1 MWMMCKAWAEGIP
14 TVWPH
19 DGFQHDKSG
28 KQTKELYRSAGFDM
42 HFEQATHEEGGNGV
56 EAGIME
62 MQERF
67 ATGRLKVD
75 VGLTEFWEEFRLYHR
90 KNGLIVKQNDDF
102 IDALRY
108 AIMMKRFAKSKSDM
122 EYVYIEPHFI
132 SDMPM

>member
-1 MWMMCKAWAEGIP
+1 
-14 TVWPH
+14 
-19 DGFQHDKSG
+19 
-28 KQTKELYRSAGFDM
+28 
-42 HFEQATHEEGGNGV
+42 
-56 EAGIME
+56 